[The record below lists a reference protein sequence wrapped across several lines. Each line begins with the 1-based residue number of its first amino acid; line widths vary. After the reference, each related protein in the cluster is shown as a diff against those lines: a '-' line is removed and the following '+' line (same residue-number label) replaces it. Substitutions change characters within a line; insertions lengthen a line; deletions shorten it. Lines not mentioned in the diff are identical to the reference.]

1 MEPEADKQSEHR
13 NIARLI
19 GILDE
24 LSHASSAGLRL
35 TDLVE
40 ATGLGKTT
48 THRLLGGLVSQG
60 LADQDEESGRF
71 FIGLKMLSWA
81 TAARERF
88 SFARLAEP
96 ALTRIARQTK
106 DTIYLVVR
114 SGDEVVCLDCREG
127 SFPIRVLTLNA
138 GDRRPLGVGAG
149 SLAILAAL
157 PDTEIDRFFATNSE
171 ALALY
176 PFDEIKLRQMIA
188 ATRSNGY
195 AYNNIH
201 LFQSMENIT
210 EMAGI
215 GVPIHKRDGVPV
227 AALHLTGITS
237 RLDPPRRDNL
247 VAILRAEARQIEEE
261 LEPVLQVAGSR
272 LRNNPPP
279 RSG

>member
-1 MEPEADKQSEHR
+1 MEPEADKLNEHR

-24 LSHASSAGLRL
+24 LSRASSTGLRL
-35 TDLVE
+35 TDLIE

-60 LADQDEESGRF
+60 LAEQDEENGRF
-71 FIGLKMLSWA
+71 FIGLKMLGWA
-81 TAARERF
+81 TAAKDRF
-88 SFARLAEP
+88 SFVRLAEP

-149 SLAILAAL
+149 SLAILSAM
-157 PDTEIDRFFATNSE
+157 PDTEIDRFFAANTE

-188 ATRSNGY
+188 TTRSNGY

-210 EMAGI
+210 DMAGI
-215 GVPIHKRDGVPV
+215 GVPIHKRDRTPV

-247 VAILRAEARQIEEE
+247 VAILRAEARQIEDD
-261 LEPVLQVAGSR
+261 LEPILRVVGGNERNGS
-272 LRNNPPP
+272 LP